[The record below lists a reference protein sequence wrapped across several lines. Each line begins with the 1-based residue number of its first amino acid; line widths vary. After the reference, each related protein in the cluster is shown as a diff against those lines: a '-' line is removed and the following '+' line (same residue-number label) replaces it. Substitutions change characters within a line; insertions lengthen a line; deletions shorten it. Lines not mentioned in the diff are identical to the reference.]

1 MLFHAAK
8 TFESKSLLQE
18 VDCRITKEGYMN
30 FNYNTLEVTLQKETR
45 SIKVALNRP
54 ETNNALN
61 VEMIFELE
69 SLFGWLTSHLEV
81 NAVVLTGIG
90 DTFCSGFDQ
99 EELKIMSDEKLQK
112 YIVRFQKI
120 ITGMMSL
127 PQTIICDLKDGA
139 KGMGIELA
147 LGADVRIAR
156 STAVV
161 TFDSLKSGW
170 VPCCGGV
177 SLLGQIVGPS
187 IARHWTLTSAK
198 VGSQA
203 LNAKGFVGE
212 TYSTSE
218 DALAPLLRNIAAQ
231 APVARIQAKRSFL
244 EAIMPEAA
252 RGFEFETM
260 FAFAAMQTEDWKKD
274 LGLGET
280 FTAARDLARELKKD
294 PQPQI

>member
-1 MLFHAAK
+1 
-8 TFESKSLLQE
+8 
-18 VDCRITKEGYMN
+18 MN

-54 ETNNALN
+54 QAGNALN

-81 NAVVLTGIG
+81 NAVVLTGVG

-99 EELKIMSDEKLQK
+99 EELKIMSDEKIQK
-112 YIVRFQKI
+112 YITRFQKI
-120 ITGMMSL
+120 IVGMMSL

-139 KGMGIELA
+139 TGMGVELA
-147 LGADVRIAR
+147 LGADIRLAR
-156 STAVV
+156 STAQV
-161 TFDSLKSGW
+161 TFSALKEGW

-177 SLLGQIVGPS
+177 SLLGQVVGPA

-198 VGSQA
+198 VGSQT
-203 LNAKGFVGE
+203 LNARGFIGD

-218 DALAPLLRNIAAQ
+218 DALTPLLKTICAQ

-244 EAIMPEAA
+244 EAVMPEAS
-252 RGFEFETM
+252 RGLEFETI
-260 FAFAAMQTEDWKKD
+260 FAFSAMQTEDWKKD
-274 LGLGET
+274 SQAGEA
-280 FTAARDLARELKKD
+280 FTAARDLAKELKKD
-294 PQPQI
+294 SSPRI

>member
-1 MLFHAAK
+1 
-8 TFESKSLLQE
+8 
-18 VDCRITKEGYMN
+18 MN
-30 FNYNTLEVTLQKETR
+30 FNYNTLEVTLQKDTR

-90 DTFCSGFDQ
+90 ETFCSGFDSQ
-99 EELKIMSDEKLQK
+99 ELKKMSDEKLQK

-120 ITGMMSL
+120 VTGMMSL

-139 KGMGIELA
+139 RGMGIELA
-147 LGADVRIAR
+147 LGADIRLAR
-156 STAVV
+156 STAVIS
-161 TFDSLKSGW
+161 FDSLKEGW

-177 SLLGQIVGPS
+177 GLLGQTVGPS
-187 IARHWTLTSAK
+187 TARHWTMTSAK
-198 VGSQA
+198 VGSQTLA
-203 LNAKGFVGE
+203 AKGFIGD

-218 DALAPLLRNIAAQ
+218 DALSPLLKNIAAQ

-244 EAIMPEAA
+244 EAVMPETS
-252 RGFEFETM
+252 RGFEFETI

-274 LGLGET
+274 LTQGEN

-294 PQPQI
+294 HSPQL

>member
-1 MLFHAAK
+1 
-8 TFESKSLLQE
+8 
-18 VDCRITKEGYMN
+18 MN
-30 FNYNTLEVTLQKETR
+30 FNYNTLKVTLQKESR

-54 ETNNALN
+54 ETGNALN

-81 NAVVLTGIG
+81 NAVVLTGVG

-99 EELKIMSDEKLQK
+99 DELKIMSDEKLQK

-120 ITGMMSL
+120 VVGMMSL

-139 KGMGIELA
+139 RGMGIELA
-147 LGADVRIAR
+147 LGADIRLAR
-156 STAVV
+156 STAQLQ
-161 TFDSLKSGW
+161 FDSLKYGW

-187 IARHWTLTSAK
+187 MARHWTLTSAK
-198 VGSQA
+198 VGSQT
-203 LNAKGFVGE
+203 LMTKGFIGD

-218 DALAPLLRNIAAQ
+218 DALTPLLATIAAQ

-244 EAIMPEAA
+244 EAVMPEAS
-252 RGFEFETM
+252 RGLEFETI

-274 LGLGET
+274 LTQGET
-280 FTAARDLARELKKD
+280 FTNARDLARELKRERS
-294 PQPQI
+294 PQL